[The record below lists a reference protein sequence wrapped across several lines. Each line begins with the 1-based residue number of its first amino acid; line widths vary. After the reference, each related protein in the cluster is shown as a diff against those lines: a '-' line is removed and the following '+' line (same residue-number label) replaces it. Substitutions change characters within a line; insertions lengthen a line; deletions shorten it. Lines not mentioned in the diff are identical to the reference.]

1 MGLDKNNIPDEYLC
15 EVCKPRP
22 VDRKRAKA
30 MQARRR
36 NELFNSSS
44 EDSPRHGKRA
54 GAGGGGGGAATS
66 VRPANKKM
74 NDRKAGKD
82 KPGGVAGNKG
92 FGALKEKNNKNKQYR
107 KRKSSEKGG
116 KAPAASTAPK
126 SVAKPRRKS
135 TAMDNDNEPAGGGG
149 AAGSRAAAKAA
160 AAATAAM
167 ESDEDEDSAGSGL
180 LKEPTLDAS
189 QQLRSWIDQYEEAVT
204 NHYSPELR
212 ARLMGAGNGKVNG
225 ISQDLRPS
233 VINAPVKSNVSLK
246 GNGVKV
252 ISITNVKEYVAYIYL
267 YALLMA

>member
-22 VDRKRAKA
+22 VDRKKARA

-44 EDSPRHGKRA
+44 DDSPRHGKK
-54 GAGGGGGGAATS
+54 AGGAPSRSAAI
-66 VRPANKKM
+66 KKM
-74 NDRKAGKD
+74 HDRKAGKD
-82 KPGGVAGNKG
+82 KPSKDGKG
-92 FGALKEKNNKNKQYR
+92 SVVLKEKINKSKQYR
-107 KRKSSEKGG
+107 KRKPSEKGG
-116 KAPAASTAPK
+116 KPATPGGGAK
-126 SVAKPRRKS
+126 SLVKPRRKS
-135 TAMDNDNEPAGGGG
+135 AAMDNDLDVTSGRGDG
-149 AAGSRAAAKAA
+149 KAA
-160 AAATAAM
+160 LSAAATAD
-167 ESDEDEDSAGSGL
+167 SDDEDGSPGL

-212 ARLMGAGNGKVNG
+212 ARLMGAGNGKING

-252 ISITNVKEYVAYIYL
+252 GIN
-267 YALLMA
+267 

>member
-22 VDRKRAKA
+22 VDRKKARA

-44 EDSPRHGKRA
+44 DDSPRHGKRA
-54 GAGGGGGGAATS
+54 GGTALPRSA
-66 VRPANKKM
+66 ANKKM
-74 NDRKAGKD
+74 HDRKAGKD
-82 KPGGVAGNKG
+82 KPGSGGGSSKG
-92 FGALKEKNNKNKQYR
+92 SFNLKEKNNKSKQYR
-107 KRKSSEKGG
+107 KRKPSEKSG
-116 KAPAASTAPK
+116 KAAPAGGGAK
-126 SVAKPRRKS
+126 SMIKPRRKS
-135 TAMDNDNEPAGGGG
+135 AAMDNDYDVTSGRGDGKV
-149 AAGSRAAAKAA
+149 SVTA
-160 AAATAAM
+160 AAATAD
-167 ESDEDEDSAGSGL
+167 SDDDEGSPGL

-212 ARLMGAGNGKVNG
+212 ARLMGAGNGKING

-252 ISITNVKEYVAYIYL
+252 MLRRTLI
-267 YALLMA
+267 

>member
-22 VDRKRAKA
+22 VDRKKARA
-30 MQARRR
+30 MQSKRRSD
-36 NELFNSSS
+36 LFNSSND
-44 EDSPRHGKRA
+44 DSPRHGKKA
-54 GAGGGGGGAATS
+54 GIGSRSTH
-66 VRPANKKM
+66 KKM

-82 KPGGVAGNKG
+82 RPGGGSSKGSVA
-92 FGALKEKNNKNKQYR
+92 AKEKNNKNKQYR
-107 KRKSSEKGG
+107 KRKPSEKSSG
-116 KAPAASTAPK
+116 KTAASGGGAK
-126 SVAKPRRKS
+126 SVVKPRRKS
-135 TAMDNDNEPAGGGG
+135 AAMDNDYDVMGGRGDG
-149 AAGSRAAAKAA
+149 KATAIAA
-160 AAATAAM
+160 AAM
-167 ESDEDEDSAGSGL
+167 VDSDDEDDVGSGL

-212 ARLMGAGNGKVNG
+212 ARLMGTGNGKING

-252 ISITNVKEYVAYIYL
+252 MPPMQKMSPISVYTYSYICVTSKSEL
-267 YALLMA
+267 CFLGR

>member
-22 VDRKRAKA
+22 VDRKKARA

-44 EDSPRHGKRA
+44 DDSPRHGKRA
-54 GAGGGGGGAATS
+54 GGTALPRSA
-66 VRPANKKM
+66 ANKKM
-74 NDRKAGKD
+74 HDRKAGKD
-82 KPGGVAGNKG
+82 KPGSGGGGSSKG
-92 FGALKEKNNKNKQYR
+92 SFNLKEKNNKSKQYR
-107 KRKSSEKGG
+107 KRKPSEKSG
-116 KAPAASTAPK
+116 KAAPAGGGAK
-126 SVAKPRRKS
+126 SMIKPRRKS
-135 TAMDNDNEPAGGGG
+135 AAMDNDYDVTSGRGDGKV
-149 AAGSRAAAKAA
+149 SVTA
-160 AAATAAM
+160 AAATAD
-167 ESDEDEDSAGSGL
+167 SDDDEGSPGL

-212 ARLMGAGNGKVNG
+212 ARLMGAGNGKING

-252 ISITNVKEYVAYIYL
+252 MLRRTLI
-267 YALLMA
+267 

>member
-22 VDRKRAKA
+22 VDRKKARAA
-30 MQARRR
+30 QARRR
-36 NELFNSSS
+36 SEFFNSSS
-44 EDSPRHGKRA
+44 DDSPRHGKRV
-54 GAGGGGGGAATS
+54 GPGTGGSTLARSAS
-66 VRPANKKM
+66 KKM

-82 KPGGVAGNKG
+82 KPGSGSGGVGGKG
-92 FGALKEKNNKNKQYR
+92 SAVVKEKNNKNKQYR
-107 KRKSSEKGG
+107 KRKSLEKSG
-116 KAPAASTAPK
+116 KPAAAGGGAK
-126 SVAKPRRKS
+126 SMVKPRRKS
-135 TAMDNDNEPAGGGG
+135 AAMDNDYGTGGRGDG
-149 AAGSRAAAKAA
+149 KVSA
-160 AAATAAM
+160 AAATAATAAASAAATAD
-167 ESDEDEDSAGSGL
+167 SDDEGSEDSGL

-212 ARLMGAGNGKVNG
+212 ARLIGAGNGKING

-252 ISITNVKEYVAYIYL
+252 MTQMNEIT
-267 YALLMA
+267 LLPF